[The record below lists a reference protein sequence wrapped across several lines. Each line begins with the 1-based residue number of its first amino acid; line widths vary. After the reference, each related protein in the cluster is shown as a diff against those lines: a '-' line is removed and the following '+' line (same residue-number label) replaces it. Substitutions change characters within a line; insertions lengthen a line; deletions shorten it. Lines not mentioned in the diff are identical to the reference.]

1 MSTVTAALAEPPAL
15 SPEDADRAGFYGV
28 LANLL
33 AAPPSD
39 ALLDALAAA
48 ARLEADPAVPEGAA
62 LAAAWARLCEAA
74 GQADGEAVRAE
85 WNTLFCGTGRP
96 PVLPYASFYE
106 TGFLMEKPL
115 ARVRDDLAALGL
127 ARETGCG
134 EPEDHL
140 AALCDAM
147 RALISDG
154 RHGIAVQTPFFQ
166 RHLQRWIGRCCADM
180 KAAADARFYRAVGD
194 FAAAFFAVEARALSF
209 ET

>member
-1 MSTVTAALAEPPAL
+1 MSAADLLVEPPVL

-28 LANLL
+28 LANLM

-39 ALLDALAAA
+39 ALLAALAGAD
-48 ARLEADPAVPEGAA
+48 RLQADPAVPEGEA
-62 LAAAWARLCEAA
+62 LATAWAQLCDAA
-74 GQADGEAVRAE
+74 GQCEGERVRSE
-85 WNTLFCGTGRP
+85 WNALFCGTGRP
-96 PVLPYASFYE
+96 LVLPYASFYE

-127 ARETGCG
+127 AREAGCG

-147 RALISDG
+147 RALISEG
-154 RHGIAVQTPFFQ
+154 RGIDVQNPFFK
-166 RHLQRWIGRCCADM
+166 RHLQPWIGPCCTDLM
-180 KAAADARFYRAVGD
+180 AATDAQFYRAVGA
-194 FAAAFFAVEARALSF
+194 FTAAFFAVEARALSF

>member
-1 MSTVTAALAEPPAL
+1 MSAATVPVAEPFEL

-28 LANLL
+28 LANLM

-39 ALLDALAAA
+39 ALLAALAGAD
-48 ARLEADPAVPEGAA
+48 RLQADADVPEGNA
-62 LAAAWARLCEAA
+62 LATAWAQLCDAA
-74 GQADGEAVRAE
+74 GQCDGERVRAE
-85 WNTLFCGTGRP
+85 WNALFCGTGRP

-154 RHGIAVQTPFFQ
+154 QHGIEVQYPFFQ
-166 RHLQRWIGRCCADM
+166 RHLQRWIGRCCADLM
-180 KAAADARFYRAVGD
+180 VAADAQFYRAVGA

>member
-1 MSTVTAALAEPPAL
+1 MTIATEPIAAAPAIT
-15 SPEDADRAGFYGV
+15 PEDADRAGFYGV
-28 LANLL
+28 LAHLL
-33 AAPPSD
+33 AAPPSGE
-39 ALLDALAAA
+39 LLDALAAA
-48 ARLEADPAVPEGAA
+48 APLDADPAVPEGEA
-62 LAAAWARLCEAA
+62 LAAAWNRLRAA
-74 GQADGEAVRAE
+74 AAQHDVAAVHAE
-85 WNTLFCGTGRP
+85 WNALFCGTGRP
-96 PVLPYASFYE
+96 PVLPYASYYE

-154 RHGIAVQTPFFQ
+154 QHGIDVQYPFFQ